1 MRLGQFEFNR
11 PIALAPMA
19 GVTDAPF
26 RRQCLHHGASF
37 AVSEMLSSNP
47 QVWATD
53 KSQKRMDF
61 GQEPQPRIVQI
72 AGSEPNLMAEAA
84 KHNVALGAD
93 IIDINMGCP
102 AKKVNKKL
110 AGSALLQ
117 YPQLVAKILNTVV
130 NAVPVPVTLK
140 IRTGWSNSGKN
151 ALEIANIAQDA
162 GIQSLAIHGRTR
174 EDLFKGS
181 AEFDTIATV
190 KQAINIPV
198 LANGDITTPEAAAE
212 VLAYTSCDGLLIGR
226 GAQGKPWLFNTI
238 QEHLEHGRTV
248 SPPNLSEQLSTII
261 AHVLDIE
268 QFYAPPTDVRLARK
282 HLLWYI
288 ADHDP
293 DKRFRRQL
301 VELTSIDE
309 QIDAIT
315 TFYQQL
321 EEKRPTQCLIR
332 LQTPQTSH
340 SKTTTSRLPMMI

>member
-26 RRQCLHHGASF
+26 RRQCLQHGASF

-72 AGSEPNLMAEAA
+72 AGSEPHLMAEAA

-93 IIDINMGCP
+93 VIDINMGCP

-117 YPQLVAKILNTVV
+117 YPKLVAKILHAVV
-130 NAVPVPVTLK
+130 DAVPVPVTLK
-140 IRTGWSNSGKN
+140 IRTGWSNHGKN
-151 ALEIANIAQDA
+151 ALEIADIAQDT

-181 AEFDTIATV
+181 AEFDTIAMV
-190 KQAINIPV
+190 KQAVNIPV
-198 LANGDITTPEAAAE
+198 LANGDITTPETAAA
-212 VLAYTSCDGLLIGR
+212 VLTYTNCDGLLVGR
-226 GAQGKPWLFNTI
+226 GAQGKPWLFNAI
-238 QEHLEHGRTV
+238 QEHLEHGGRYGWP
-248 SPPNLSEQLSTII
+248 SLSKQLATI
-261 AHVLDIE
+261 VLHIRDIE
-268 QFYAPPTDVRLARK
+268 QFYSSPTDVRIARK

-288 ADHDP
+288 ADYDP
-293 DKRFRRQL
+293 EKHFRRQL
-301 VELTSIDE
+301 VELTGIDQ
-309 QIDAIT
+309 QIEAIT
-315 TFYQQL
+315 AFYQQL
-321 EEKRPTQCLIR
+321 EKQRPSQCLIHQ
-332 LQTPQTSH
+332 QTPQPKD
-340 SKTTTSRLPMMI
+340 SKTTSTRLPMMI